1 MATKEENL
9 KRLCELAE
17 RLGREPDVSG
27 SAADIAQ
34 RVAELEEEL
43 GDAGEVAEPDTYSPS
58 KDDPTAHKGES
69 VPEQPG
75 IVTRRRK
82 RGQVTVVALATLHTK
97 CNGSVIF
104 VSPGTSFRVS
114 AEVAASMAAGGLAK
128 RQ

>member
-43 GDAGEVAEPDTYSPS
+43 GDAGEVAEPDTYLPS

-75 IVTRRRK
+75 IVTGDET
-82 RGQVTVVALATLHTK
+82 GQVTVVALATLHTK